1 MTSFT
6 SRSMNQI
13 GRQPSADNQT
23 IDEAL
28 GWEGHVNIPPSPI
41 LAKLLRNWSEVQ
53 TGSVFGIVF
62 VVGVLVGGVL
72 FSALGSGKKHSDT

>member
-6 SRSMNQI
+6 SGSMNQADQ
-13 GRQPSADNQT
+13 QPSAENPT

-28 GWEGHVNIPPSPI
+28 GWEGHVNIPPSPV

-53 TGSVFGIVF
+53 TGLVFGIVF
-62 VVGVLVGGVL
+62 VVGVLVGGIL
-72 FSALGSGKKHSDT
+72 FAALGSGKNNS

>member
-6 SRSMNQI
+6 SGPMNQADH
-13 GRQPSADNQT
+13 QPSAEHPT
-23 IDEAL
+23 LDEAL
-28 GWEGHVNIPPSPI
+28 GWEGHVNLPPSPM
-41 LAKLLRNWSEVQ
+41 LTNLLRNWSEVQ
-53 TGSVFGIVF
+53 AGLVFGMVF

>member
-6 SRSMNQI
+6 AGSMNQ
-13 GRQPSADNQT
+13 PSAENPT

-28 GWEGHVNIPPSPI
+28 GWEGHVNLPPSPA

-53 TGSVFGIVF
+53 TGLVFGMVF
-62 VVGVLVGGVL
+62 VVGVLVGGIL
-72 FSALGSGKKHSDT
+72 FAALGSGKKNS